1 MECGY
6 DPHEPAT
13 RLRRRLIDAGLV
25 AGLILA
31 LGPIWGLVYTVWQ
44 VLAVA
49 AGQSA
54 DPVTLGEVK
63 RVTLTLKP
71 TIVGLCVAPV
81 GILIST
87 MCILALS
94 AVRRNKEIAPVSGT

>member
-1 MECGY
+1 
-6 DPHEPAT
+6 
-13 RLRRRLIDAGLV
+13 LV

-44 VLAVA
+44 VWTVA
-49 AGQSA
+49 AGQSG
-54 DPVTLGEVK
+54 DTVTLGEVK

-87 MCILALS
+87 MCILGLA
-94 AVRRNKEIAPVSGT
+94 AMRRNKGTEQ